1 MEMSRNKTILFI
13 IGGIILFFAVVIIL
27 IMLFSNNSKK
37 GNSSKDVFSIWM
49 VGDSAEE
56 AQDFVDGFKRF
67 ANTNMDVNI
76 LSFNSYDEYTYALT
90 YAITNGEAPDIF
102 VLNSNEKNSL
112 FENQTVGIPPDYLNP
127 STIRKEY
134 KDFVSN
140 QLISQ
145 SDTGTEF
152 LLGLPIGYETLGVFF
167 NKRFVKRTDLE
178 NISSL
183 KSAVAKLKEK
193 SPENIPIAIGNGT
206 TLDSSE
212 DIATQFMMSQS
223 GDKNIESLQR
233 RSVQA
238 GLGDYLYFGDIEGD
252 NKYNSRL
259 EEMKV
264 ANQNAIDLF
273 SEGETYMVAG
283 YPRLINKISKKGFS
297 SNYLEAVPFPLGG
310 ASSGAALVNYNYFV
324 VNKDSAKGDL
334 AGKFMSYVSSADGI
348 KIFLKAYPYYLPA
361 AIAFEKEAES
371 QMIHKNYKIAVTDF
385 YSEKYSYT
393 SFNKGIKTVYDA
405 QLRVILDSEK
415 TAVDEFTRFQKSLNC
430 KTEKA
435 VSQKEFSKVCD

>member
-1 MEMSRNKTILFI
+1 MSRNKTILFI
-13 IGGIILFFAVVIIL
+13 IWGIILFFAVVIIL

-37 GNSSKDVFSIWM
+37 WNSSKDVFSIRM
-49 VGDSAEE
+49 VWDSAEE
-56 AQDFVDGFKRF
+56 AQDFVDWFKRF

-76 LSFNSYDEYTYALT
+76 SSFNSYDEYTYALT
-90 YAITNGEAPDIF
+90 YAIANWEAPDIF

-112 FENQTVGIPPDYLNP
+112 FENQTVWIPPDYLNP

-145 SDTGTEF
+145 SDTWTEF
-152 LLGLPIGYETLGVFF
+152 LLWLPIWYETLWVFF

-193 SPENIPIAIGNGT
+193 SPENIPIAIWNGT

-223 GDKNIESLQR
+223 WDKNIESLQR

-238 GLGDYLYFGDIEGD
+238 GLWDYLYFWDIEWD

-264 ANQNAIDLF
+264 SNQNAIDLF
-273 SEGETYMVAG
+273 SEWETYMVAW
-283 YPRLINKISKKGFS
+283 YPRLINKISKKWFS
-297 SNYLEAVPFPLGG
+297 SNYLEAVPFPLGW

-324 VNKDSAKGDL
+324 VNKDSAKWDL
-334 AGKFMSYVSSADGI
+334 AWKFMSYVSSADWI

-393 SFNKGIKTVYDA
+393 SFNKWIKTVYDA

>member
-1 MEMSRNKTILFI
+1 MSRNKTILFI

-37 GNSSKDVFSIWM
+37 GNSSKDVFSIRM

-76 LSFNSYDEYTYALT
+76 SSFNSYDEYTYALT
-90 YAITNGEAPDIF
+90 YAIANGETPDIF

-264 ANQNAIDLF
+264 ANQNAVDLF